1 MCFTQHGIVA
11 SIGAIL
17 TDIITQQT
25 LIESGDPQVQFVIL
39 DDGGVTALT
48 GRPAELEIGTG

>member
-25 LIESGDPQVQFVIL
+25 LMME
-39 DDGGVTALT
+39 VTALT

>member
-39 DDGGVTALT
+39 DEEVTALT